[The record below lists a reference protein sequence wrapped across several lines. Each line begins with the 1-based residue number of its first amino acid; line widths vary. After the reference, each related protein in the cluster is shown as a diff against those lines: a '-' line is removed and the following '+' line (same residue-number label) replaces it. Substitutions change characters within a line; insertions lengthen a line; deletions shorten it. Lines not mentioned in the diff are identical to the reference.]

1 MRLCNRTA
9 NKAECCLHINNFA
22 FTAAFSADR
31 NVKAAVGKKKRERE
45 RKREVER
52 GSLGNEL
59 HNESDESLGTW
70 DYRACLACKCG

>member
-1 MRLCNRTA
+1 MRKPIHINTIYTHTHTCMRLCNRTA

-45 RKREVER
+45 RGRE
-52 GSLGNEL
+52 
-59 HNESDESLGTW
+59 
-70 DYRACLACKCG
+70 K